1 MNIFDHILS
10 RLPIGFILL
19 ASAGIAAA
27 ETKSLCVFDMLG
39 ANGPYFAE
47 MKDYKTAALAWGV
60 DFTLKPYTSERVA
73 AEDFKSGQC
82 DAVIFTGIRARQF
95 NAFTG
100 SIDAIGA
107 IQDYSL
113 LKSVISTISSKK
125 AEKLMVNDP
134 YEIAGI
140 LPAGAAYMFV
150 KDRTVDT
157 VGELAGKRIA
167 ILDSDPAQ
175 TEMVNFVGA
184 SPKGTT
190 IANMYSEFNNGSVD
204 VTYGPAIMY
213 EAMELYKGLEPS
225 GGVIQF
231 ALAQL
236 TIQIVIRKEKFPD
249 GFGQHSRDFAL
260 SRFDRLVD
268 VIGNSERKIA
278 QKWWVSIPDNDKTSY
293 NEVFR
298 QARIRLRGQGIY
310 NDKMLTIMRRLRCE
324 KKPQLPECTA
334 ADKE

>member
-1 MNIFDHILS
+1 M
-10 RLPIGFILL
+10 GFILL
-19 ASAGIAAA
+19 ASANIAAA
-27 ETKSLCVFDMLG
+27 ETKNLCVFDMLG
-39 ANGPYFAE
+39 SNGPYFAE
-47 MKDYKTAALAWGV
+47 MKDYKTAAIGWGV
-60 DFTLKPYTSERVA
+60 DFTLKPYTNERVA
-73 AEDFKSGQC
+73 TEDFKAGTC

-95 NAFTG
+95 NPFTG
-100 SIDAIGA
+100 SIDAIGS
-107 IQDYSL
+107 IQDYGL
-113 LKSVISTISSKK
+113 LKSAISTISSKK
-125 AEKLMVNDP
+125 AEKLMFNDP
-134 YEIAGI
+134 YEIVGI

-175 TEMVNFVGA
+175 TEMVTFVGA
-184 SPKGTT
+184 APVGTT

-213 EAMELYKGLEPS
+213 EAMELYKGLEPD

-231 ALAQL
+231 SLAQL
-236 TIQIVIRKEKFPD
+236 TLQIVIRKAKFPE
-249 GFGQHSRDFAL
+249 GFGQNSRDFAL

-268 VIGNSERKIA
+268 VIEKSERKIP
-278 QKWWVSIPDNDKTSY
+278 QKFWVSIPETDKTNY

-298 QARIRLRGQGIY
+298 QARIRLRDKGIY
-310 NDKMLTIMRRLRCE
+310 NGKMLTIMRRLRCE
-324 KKPQLPECTA
+324 KNPQLAECTA